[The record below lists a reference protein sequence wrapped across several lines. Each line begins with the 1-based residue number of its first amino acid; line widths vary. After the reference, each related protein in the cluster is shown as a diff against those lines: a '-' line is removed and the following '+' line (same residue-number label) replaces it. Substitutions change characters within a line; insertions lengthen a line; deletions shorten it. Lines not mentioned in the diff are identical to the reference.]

1 MFNTTLSRL
10 TTLTIGASLLATSAL
25 AEGDLYIYSWGEYTP
40 PGLVDKFEKQFDVD
54 VHIDTYDSMETMISK
69 LRAGAGGYDIIVPG
83 DGTMQILIAEDM
95 VEPIDAFAMPN
106 FSNVDERWREVYWDP
121 KREYSAPWAWGSTA
135 FVVDT
140 DIVKGDYQ
148 TLAVLFDPAEEVK
161 GKINMLRD
169 LSDVINMAL
178 RYLDLP
184 RCNKSPEDMKK
195 VLALLETQK
204 DWVKS
209 FDSESKEPL
218 VSGEAVVSMS
228 WNGYAMRARDEKPS
242 LAYVYPREGYT
253 GWMDNLA
260 VPKGAGNIDNA
271 KAFINFVM
279 DPENAAMITNYA
291 RYSNGIKG
299 SDAFVDP
306 ELASAPEMTP
316 PADAPAPEFVPTCSS
331 ESIELY
337 DRVWTKLLN

>member
-1 MFNTTLSRL
+1 MTVKTLSR
-10 TTLTIGASLLATSAL
+10 TAILALGTAIL
-25 AEGDLYIYSWGEYTP
+25 APTAHAEGDLYIYSWGEYTP
-40 PGLVDKFEKQFDVD
+40 PDLVDKFEAEFDVD
-54 VHIDTYDSMETMISK
+54 IHIDTYDSMETMVAK

-95 VEPIDAFAMPN
+95 VEKINVFAMPN
-106 FSNVDERWREVYWDP
+106 FAHVDERWREVYWDP

-140 DIVKGDYQ
+140 DVVQGEYD
-148 TLAVLFDPAEEVK
+148 TLAVLFDPADAVK

-169 LSDVINMAL
+169 LNDVINMAL

-184 RCNKSPEDMKK
+184 RCNDNPEDMKK
-195 VLALLETQK
+195 VLALLQTQK
-204 DWVKS
+204 EWVKS
-209 FDSESKEPL
+209 FDSETKEPL
-218 VSGEAVVSMS
+218 VSGEAAVSMS

-242 LAYVYPREGYT
+242 LTYVYPKEGFT

-260 VPKGAGNIDNA
+260 VPKGAQNIENA

-279 DPENAAMITNYA
+279 APENAAMITNYA

-306 ELASAPEMTP
+306 DLAAAPEMTP
-316 PADAPAPEFVPTCSS
+316 PADVPAPEFIPVCSP

-337 DRVWTKLLN
+337 DRIWTKLMN

>member
-1 MFNTTLSRL
+1 MRLKLLSR
-10 TTLTIGASLLATSAL
+10 ASAL
-25 AEGDLYIYSWGEYTP
+25 ALGPAMLATTAAADGDLFIYSWGEYTP
-40 PGLVDKFEKQFDVD
+40 PDLVEKFETEFGVD
-54 VHIDTYDSMETMISK
+54 VHIDTYDSMETMIAK

-95 VEPIDAFAMPN
+95 VEQIDVHAMPN
-106 FSNVDERWREVYWDP
+106 FTHVDARWREVYWDP
-121 KREYSAPWAWGSTA
+121 KREFSAPWAWGSTA

-140 DIVKGDYQ
+140 EVVTGDID
-148 TLAVLFDPAEEVK
+148 TLAVLFDPAENVK

-169 LSDVINMAL
+169 LNDVINMAL

-184 RCNKSPEDMKK
+184 RCNDNPEDMKK

-209 FDSESKEPL
+209 FDSETKEPL

-242 LAYVYPREGYT
+242 LRYIYPKEGFT

-260 VPKGAGNIDNA
+260 VPKDAQNIENA

-279 DPENAAMITNYA
+279 APENAAKITNYA

-299 SDAFVDP
+299 SEAFVDA
-306 ELASAPEMTP
+306 ELSDAPEMTP
-316 PADAPAPEFVPTCSS
+316 PADAPAPEFIPTCSP
-331 ESIELY
+331 ESTALY

>member
-1 MFNTTLSRL
+1 MILKNLTRMAILALGTSTL
-10 TTLTIGASLLATSAL
+10 ASAAA

-40 PGLVDKFEKQFDVD
+40 PDLVEKFEAEFGVD

-83 DGTMQILIAEDM
+83 DGTMQILIAENM
-95 VEPIDAFAMPN
+95 VEQIDVHAMPN
-106 FSNVDERWREVYWDP
+106 FEHVDERWREVYWDP
-121 KREYSAPWAWGSTA
+121 EREFSAPWAWGSTA

-140 DIVKGDYQ
+140 EIVTGDID
-148 TLAVLFDPAEEVK
+148 TLAVLFDPSDEVK

-169 LSDVINMAL
+169 INDVINMAL

-184 RCNKSPEDMKK
+184 RCNDNPADMKK

-204 DWVKS
+204 EWVKS
-209 FDSESKEPL
+209 FDSETKEPL

-242 LAYVYPREGYT
+242 LRYVYPKEGFT

-260 VPKGAGNIDNA
+260 VPKGAQNIENA
-271 KAFINFVM
+271 KDFINFVM
-279 DPENAAMITNYA
+279 APENAAMITNYA

-299 SDAFVDP
+299 SEAFVDAD
-306 ELASAPEMTP
+306 LSGAPEMTP
-316 PADAPAPEFVPTCSS
+316 PADAPAPEFIPTCSP
-331 ESIELY
+331 ESTELY
-337 DRVWTKLLN
+337 DRVWTKLMN